1 MMLTRYVL
9 AAERE
14 LAAALA
20 LRRQM
25 ADDLAST
32 TAVAI
37 VRHGEAERVHVG
49 GIPYELDLPR
59 PPPPC
64 PIPLNRAERRRARRD
79 SRR

>member
-1 MMLTRYVL
+1 MLARFART
-9 AAERE
+9 AERE
-14 LAAALA
+14 LTAALE

-37 VRHGEAERVHVG
+37 VRHGEAERVYVG
-49 GIPYELDLPR
+49 GVPYELDLPR
-59 PPPPC
+59 PTQR
-64 PIPLNRAERRRARRD
+64 PLNRAERRAAKRD